1 MILIVGQPHSLAASV
16 ADYVKQQM
24 FNANIGNA
32 LATYTPVGCA
42 FCS

>member
-1 MILIVGQPHSLAASV
+1 MTMIVGQSHSLAPSV
-16 ADYVKQQM
+16 LDYVKQQL

>member
-1 MILIVGQPHSLAASV
+1 MIMTVGQPHSHAASV

-24 FNANIGNA
+24 FNADMGNA